1 MKKMRIFNVLIV
13 AFLLTNVFVAC
24 HKYEDG
30 PTLSLRTKN
39 NRLKGFWM
47 QTDNIGYRYF
57 CFATSEDCLDYY
69 QNENTDKIIGW
80 KETRTVYWF
89 RDKNNLTEFEISLLY
104 LDNNDYDTVYGSGSV
119 DYCVLKDL
127 PSFKINDSLFYTSSD
142 VWNLTGDWDW
152 IDGKES
158 LSLTFGDDSY
168 KWDILRLTENKIVI
182 ENDPYGKFYFSKA
195 KINKED
201 DFIDT
206 LGL

>member
-1 MKKMRIFNVLIV
+1 MRIFYFLIV

-47 QTDNIGYRYF
+47 QTDNRYYHI
-57 CFATSEDCLDYY
+57 FATHEDLLDYY
-69 QNENTDKIIGW
+69 QNGNTDKVIGW
-80 KETRTVYWF
+80 KGKRTVYWF
-89 RDKNNLTEFEISLLY
+89 RDKNNLTEFEIWLLY
-104 LDNNDYDTVYGSGSV
+104 LDNNDYDTVYNGYYS
-119 DYCVLKDL
+119 YYVLKDF

-142 VWNLTGDWDW
+142 VWNNKTGDWDW

-158 LSLTFGDDSY
+158 LSLTFDDESY
-168 KWDILRLTENKIVI
+168 KWDILRLTENEMVV
-182 ENDPYGKFYFSKA
+182 EEDPHGKYYFIKA